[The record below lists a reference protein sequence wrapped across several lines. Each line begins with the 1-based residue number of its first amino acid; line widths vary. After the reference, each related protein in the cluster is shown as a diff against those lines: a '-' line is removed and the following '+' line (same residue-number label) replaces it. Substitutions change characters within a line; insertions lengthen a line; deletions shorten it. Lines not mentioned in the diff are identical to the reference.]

1 MKKTNKMIGSLCAVF
16 NRNTTLYEVDQFV
29 DKFRKETDKK
39 DEFIID
45 LNLSKT
51 GRGHKVFFAKH
62 KHCCLTTN
70 PELWS
75 LKVFSFYLVKNTLKN
90 FFYKLFSWRIKIK
103 RFIHR

>member
-1 MKKTNKMIGSLCAVF
+1 MDKINKKTRTFCAVF
-16 NRNTTLYEVDQFV
+16 DRSTTLWEVDQFV
-29 DKFRKETDKK
+29 NKFRKETDKK

-70 PELWS
+70 PEL
-75 LKVFSFYLVKNTLKN
+75 
-90 FFYKLFSWRIKIK
+90 
-103 RFIHR
+103 

>member
-1 MKKTNKMIGSLCAVF
+1 MIKKINKKIGSFCAVF
-16 NRNTTLYEVDQFV
+16 DSSTTLSEIDQFV

-62 KHCCLTTN
+62 KHYCLTT
-70 PELWS
+70 
-75 LKVFSFYLVKNTLKN
+75 TLK
-90 FFYKLFSWRIKIK
+90 L
-103 RFIHR
+103 